1 MTNAE
6 FAGKKFKDNQ
16 MFFFKD
22 DQLYKRIVK
31 KTNNFKE
38 DQCEIHRLLC

>member
-1 MTNAE
+1 MQET
-6 FAGKKFKDNQ
+6 KFKDDQ

-22 DQLYKRIVK
+22 DQLYKRIIK

-38 DQCEIHRLLC
+38 NQCFENKVKDDQP